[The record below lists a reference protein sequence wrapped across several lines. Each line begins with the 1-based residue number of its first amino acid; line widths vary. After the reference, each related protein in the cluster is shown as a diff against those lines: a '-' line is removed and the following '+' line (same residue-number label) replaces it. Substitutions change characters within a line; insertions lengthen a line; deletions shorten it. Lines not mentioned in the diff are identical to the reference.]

1 MKKWFRRTLL
11 LCLLAA
17 LLCGSIFAAEDVSGI
32 CDPKALAD
40 GYALSVAGEPV
51 EIDGKL
57 VYPGTER
64 LSLTCK
70 NPAAGENLVLV
81 QTDTDVP
88 TGDNLVYI
96 DQKTG
101 SADFEIYPLSLKS
114 GVTYYV
120 YISNASGKNLVAT
133 FSYYKVSTFP
143 GEVTGSYAVSETN
156 PDTFVFTVA
165 PVAGAEYSKDGE
177 TWQDSSVFD
186 GIEPGT
192 TLTFYARIKADGSVG
207 QSQSVTFSRLDRAE
221 GDVPSLTWR
230 VSGETGARTVTITPV
245 DGAEYSFAG
254 GAWQDENTM
263 ENISADTITVS
274 IRYRQTP
281 TLNASAAVKKEA
293 SLRDMEAEAK
303 AVDALIKK
311 LPAANKVKLEHDAA
325 ITEAKEAYDALTEE
339 GKALVTPDNVTKLEA
354 CVAALEQVKKDNEAL
369 LKATEEARAL
379 MEQLPENTSYVDHD
393 HAQIVNDARTAYDKL
408 DKNGKALLK
417 TEYKQLTACEK
428 TLKKNDKAVQKART
442 KLAKLPDAED
452 VMTVLSLSDKKN
464 VTAAEK
470 AYNALTE
477 DQLTFL
483 TEEEHE
489 KMRAN
494 SERMQT
500 LIEGETLI
508 KAAEKAIKSLPADTK
523 IKATDS
529 KKLETA
535 QEAYDKVKNSE
546 DGLTIDPKLA
556 EKFEASEKAYY
567 EYEKTAQTFRDE
579 YLSKLPEDAN
589 AVSVTYVSAIPDA
602 RTAYKALSK
611 NVQSFIEKAE
621 VSHLSACE
629 KTLKKNQSAAQKVIK
644 LIDKITADYSAKDI
658 KAIDA
663 AWKAYEKLTN
673 EQKTFLL
680 EKEQFLID
688 CYNTAHPE
696 G

>member
-1 MKKWFRRTLL
+1 MKKWLKQSLL

-17 LLCGSIFAAEDVSGI
+17 LLSSSVFAADTESGL
-32 CDPKALAD
+32 CDLNSHNGYQLIAD
-40 GYALSVAGEPV
+40 GTPV
-51 EIDGKL
+51 DVDGKR
-57 VYPGTER
+57 VYPGTQT
-64 LSLTCK
+64 LSLTCD
-70 NPAAGENLVLV
+70 NPAAGENLLLV
-81 QTDTDVP
+81 QTDEGVP
-88 TGDNLVYI
+88 LEENLVYI

-101 SADFEIYPLSLKS
+101 SADFEICPSSLTD

-120 YISNASGKNLVAT
+120 YVSNDTGKTLAGT
-133 FSYYKVSTFP
+133 FSYYDPFQYT
-143 GEVTGSYAVSETN
+143 VTGAYAASKKNKGKYT
-156 PDTFVFTVA
+156 FTVE
-165 PVAGAEYSKDGE
+165 PIEGAQYRMDDGA
-177 TWQDSSVFD
+177 WQDSNVFD
-186 GIEPGT
+186 GIELDT
-192 TLTFYARIKADGSVG
+192 EHVFYVQVDGRVG
-207 QSQSVTFSRLDRAE
+207 QSEPFLCRD
-221 GDVPSLTWR
+221 
-230 VSGETGARTVTITPV
+230 
-245 DGAEYSFAG
+245 
-254 GAWQDENTM
+254 
-263 ENISADTITVS
+263 
-274 IRYRQTP
+274 
-281 TLNASAAVKKEA
+281 AAKEA
-293 SLRDMEAEAK
+293 AE
-303 AVDALIKK
+303 VDAIIKK
-311 LPAANKVKLEHDAA
+311 LPAAKKVKLENEAA
-325 ITEAKEAYDALTEE
+325 IRDAKKAYDELPEDS
-339 GKALVTPDNVTKLEA
+339 KALVTPSNVTKLED
-354 CVAALEQVKKDNEAL
+354 CIAALEQVKRENEEL
-369 LKATEEARAL
+369 LKATAETRTL
-379 MEQLPENTSYVDHD
+379 MEQLPEDTSYVDAD

-408 DKNGKALLK
+408 DKAGKNSLK
-417 TEYKQLTACEK
+417 TEYKRLAACEK
-428 TLKKNDKAVQKART
+428 TLKKNEKAVQKART
-442 KLAKLPDAED
+442 QLAKLPDAED
-452 VMTVLSLSDKKN
+452 VMTELSLTDKKN

-470 AYNALTE
+470 AYNPLTE
-477 DQLTFL
+477 DQRTFL
-483 TEEEHE
+483 TEDEHA
-489 KMRAN
+489 KMQAN

-556 EKFEASEKAYY
+556 EKFETSRTAYY
-567 EYEKTAQTFRDE
+567 AYQQQAEDFRSE
-579 YLSKLPEDAN
+579 YLDALPKDAN
-589 AVSVTYVSAIPDA
+589 AVTAEYETAIPAA

-629 KTLKKNQSAAQKVIK
+629 KTLKKNHSAAQKVIK